1 MTQHEKGSPGAPG
14 VVADTLLYSILDA
27 MPVPVFF
34 KDDQGRYLGF
44 NKAFE
49 RFVGRTREEMVGKP
63 LEELWDAELAKVYK
77 DADEALLAEGGAQ
90 IYEAQVKYADGSL
103 HDVEYH
109 KAVFHAQ
116 SEEITGIVGVM
127 LDITYRN
134 QAEEK
139 LRQMALHDELTGLAN
154 RAYLMPSLEQSLRR
168 ANRLGDELALIVLD
182 LDGFK
187 SINDA
192 LGHAVGD
199 DVLREVARR
208 LRDSV
213 RDSDTVARL
222 GGDEFVI
229 VIDDLRSRASV
240 VRVVST
246 IINRLAEPIDIGAEQ
261 LQTGTSVGVAIGPII
276 DEDAST
282 LLARA
287 DAAIYVAKR
296 NPASNYHI
304 DGDAGLS

>member
-1 MTQHEKGSPGAPG
+1 MTQHDKGRLGPPG
-14 VVADTLLYSILDA
+14 VVAETLLYSILDA

-63 LEELWDAELAKVYK
+63 VEALWDAELAKIYK

-90 IYEAQVKYADGSL
+90 VYEAQVKYADGTL

-127 LDITYRN
+127 LDVTYRN

-187 SINDA
+187 SINDEF
-192 LGHAVGD
+192 GHAVGD

-229 VIDDLRSRASV
+229 VIDNLHSRASV
-240 VRVVST
+240 VRIVST

-287 DAAIYVAKR
+287 DAAMYVAKR
-296 NPASNYHI
+296 DSASSYHI
-304 DGDAGLS
+304 DGDADLS